1 MRSKDQIL
9 LESIYD
15 NLLLEKKEN
24 LSIDEFIDKRS
35 AGAKKIQKQAE
46 AKGGPALLTSV
57 HFKAKEKPYE
67 YCSNNF
73 DDIENITKK
82 ADEVFDK
89 LKNWK
94 EMTQRDFQHYMGMLE
109 AYGEIIIKI
118 KKPNSLVD

>member
-1 MRSKDQIL
+1 MKNKDQIL

-15 NLLLEKKEN
+15 EVLLEKKETIA
-24 LSIDEFIDKRS
+24 IDEFINKRS
-35 AGAKKIQKQAE
+35 VGAKKIQHQAQQ
-46 AKGGPALLTSV
+46 KGGPALLTSV

-73 DDIENITKK
+73 DNVEGIIKK

-94 EMTQRDFQHYMGMLE
+94 EISQRDFQHYMGVLE
-109 AYGEIIIKI
+109 AYGEIVIKI
-118 KKPNSLVD
+118 KKPNSLS

>member
-1 MRSKDQIL
+1 MNFKEYTTLS
-9 LESIYD
+9 
-15 NLLLEKKEN
+15 EKKES
-24 LSIDEFIDKRS
+24 LCIDEFIDKRS
-35 AGAKKIQKQAE
+35 AGAKKIQHQAQE
-46 AKGGPALLTSV
+46 KGGPALLTSV

-67 YCSNNF
+67 YCSNNY
-73 DDIENITKK
+73 DSIEKITSK

-94 EMTQRDFQHYMGMLE
+94 EMSQRDFQHYMGMLE